1 MAVRIATIGRQKSVA
16 TLAKALFDT
25 KGSPEAQARAEEV
38 LLRANP
44 GIAIEGAIKS
54 GVRIV
59 VPADTKLSTKPSADD
74 IDADAE
80 PLVAVAR
87 AQAEALDKFI
97 AGPVSRLIEETKKG
111 AGDVKEIVGR
121 LAANRP
127 EFKDLGAEI
136 IKNAAGEAERMNKGS
151 DAVRAAIKALGKDL
165 PSDGPTGLGRLL

>member
-25 KGSPEAQARAEEV
+25 KGSPEAQAQAEEV

-44 GIAIEGAIKS
+44 GIAVAGAIKP
-54 GVRIV
+54 GMRIV
-59 VPADTKLSTKPSADD
+59 VPTGPALAAKPSADE

-80 PLVAVAR
+80 PLVSVAR
-87 AQAEALDKFI
+87 AQAEALEKHIDGPI
-97 AGPVSRLIEETKKG
+97 ARLIAETKKG

-121 LAANRP
+121 LAANRA
-127 EFKDLGAEI
+127 EFKELGAEI
-136 IKNAAGEAERMNKGS
+136 IKNAAEEAARMSKGS

-165 PSDGPTGLGRLL
+165 PKETGPLLPMR